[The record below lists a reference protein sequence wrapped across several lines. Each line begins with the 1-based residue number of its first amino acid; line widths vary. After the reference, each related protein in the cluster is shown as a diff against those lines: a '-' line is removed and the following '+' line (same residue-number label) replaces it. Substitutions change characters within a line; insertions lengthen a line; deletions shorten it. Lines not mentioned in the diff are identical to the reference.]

1 MLSTSK
7 LYAVRRA
14 NLAPWPVEWPEVSK
28 LTGFFT
34 GKTHKLPLGA
44 GTLYEDIQRQHRAMD
59 CQSLHCVREERK
71 QA

>member
-14 NLAPWPVEWPEVSK
+14 SFEPWPVEWPEVSK

-44 GTLYEDIQRQHRAMD
+44 GTLYEFAPGGE
-59 CQSLHCVREERK
+59 LPNYFLREHLFTN
-71 QA
+71 A